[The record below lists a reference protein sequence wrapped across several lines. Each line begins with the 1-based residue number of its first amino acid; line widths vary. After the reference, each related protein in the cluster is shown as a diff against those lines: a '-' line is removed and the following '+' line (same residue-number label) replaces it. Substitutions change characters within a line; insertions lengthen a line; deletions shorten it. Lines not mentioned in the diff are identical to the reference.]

1 MPLESPKTH
10 FAFAKCTQWEV
21 DFITEIVRQTGC
33 SLLLDVNNVHVAS
46 TNRKWDSFRYID
58 AYPLAAV
65 RETHLA
71 GHARE
76 VDEKDR
82 SLLIDIHD
90 RPVEEIVRGLFAEV
104 ISKIGPM
111 PTPIE
116 WDADMPASPQLKA
129 EADRADTIIQAAATD
144 FRNLRSTLAAVP
156 QRR

>member
-90 RPVEEIVRGLFAEV
+90 RPVEEISV
-104 ISKIGPM
+104 
-111 PTPIE
+111 
-116 WDADMPASPQLKA
+116 PAAREPAVSPEL
-129 EADRADTIIQAAATD
+129 
-144 FRNLRSTLAAVP
+144 LRFVHYAGRLP
-156 QRR
+156 YCRWE